1 MRDPASLEDRS
12 QMLFA
17 HCKKEIEREQA
28 LAKGVFLAV
37 GPNSSGT
44 EILSA
49 LEAGETLFCS
59 EPEAMNRLIPYVAQ
73 ELSLMGAA
81 AYEEEDYLLAEYAY
95 RMLALSDGPLNEHAK
110 IRLASMIR
118 RGELPLV
125 HLKKYSFQDAL
136 ELLKPGIANRSVFA
150 LVNAALLYAVCFE
163 DWRSACGM
171 VARIQRGDLLSAA
184 LHNCPDR
191 GDADPSDP
199 DNMLL
204 HFLLIRTGRMKESF
218 YDSWENLSEYVYET
232 NADVPKWLFVGS
244 KFLTKQTMYHKGQ
257 LWRVVLTIEVKGK
270 HYIAFTDGRQDENGV
285 EQIQARRYFPGRKDT
300 IRDGMFLMRLTEEEE
315 DMIQWWLDVL
325 QGVGAE
331 GSRDRCCPMSLGFE

>member
-1 MRDPASLEDRS
+1 MSGPASLEERS
-12 QMLFA
+12 RLLFA
-17 HCKKEIEREQA
+17 RCRAEVEREQA
-28 LAKGVFLAV
+28 LARGVFLAV
-37 GPNSSGT
+37 GPNSSET

-49 LEAGETLFCS
+49 LEAGETLFRS
-59 EPEAMNRLIPYVAQ
+59 EREAMNRLIPYVAQ
-73 ELSLMGAA
+73 ELSRMGEA
-81 AYEEEDYLLAEYAY
+81 AYEAENYLLAEYAY
-95 RMLALSDGPLNEHAK
+95 RVLALSNGPLNEHAK
-110 IRLASMIR
+110 ICLAAMIR

-171 VARIQRGDLLSAA
+171 VARIQRGDLLAAA
-184 LHNCPDR
+184 LHGCPDR
-191 GDADPSDP
+191 EEADP

-218 YDSWENLSEYVYET
+218 YDSWDNLSEYVYET

-244 KFLTKQTMYHKGQ
+244 EFLQKQTMYHKGQ
-257 LWRVVLTIEVKGK
+257 LWRVVLTIGVKGK
-270 HYIAFTDGRQDENGV
+270 HYIAFTDGRQDEHGV
-285 EQIQARRYFPGRKDT
+285 EQIRARRYFPGRKDT